1 MIFQPLA
8 SSSHGNAYIVHDDCT
23 HILIECGVAFRTL
36 QKLCGFKITAFDG
49 CLISHEHKDHSKCV
63 DKVIESGVPVYL
75 SQGTAASL
83 GLPEVLL
90 DMANEMAAWKQFQI
104 GSIDVLPFP
113 TYHDAKEPLGFC
125 LKSRLDGETVVFA
138 IDTVNL
144 PHSFPGVQILAVEA
158 NFDPSFFRW
167 LEETVIEEDDSLD
180 SIKRRQMR
188 KQSQRTQ
195 NTHMSI
201 DKLCQCL
208 RRMDLS
214 QCREIWL
221 MHLSDSNSHEG
232 NFINKASRAVP
243 PTVKVMACPR

>member
-23 HILIECGVAFRTL
+23 HILIECGVAFQTL

-49 CLISHEHKDHSKCV
+49 CLVSHEHKDHSRCV
-63 DKVIESGVPVYL
+63 DKVIQSGVPVYL
-75 SQGTAASL
+75 SQGTAVSL
-83 GLPEVLL
+83 ELSENLL
-90 DMANEMAAWKQFQI
+90 DMVNEMAAGQQFTI

-113 TYHDAKEPLGFC
+113 TYHDAEEPLGFC
-125 LKSRLDGETVVFA
+125 LRSRLDGETVVFA
-138 IDTVNL
+138 IDTVSL
-144 PHSFPGVQILAVEA
+144 PYRFPDVQILAVEA
-158 NFDPSFFRW
+158 NYDPQFYEW
-167 LEETVIEEDDSLD
+167 LAENLPEGSVERRSAE
-180 SIKRRQMR
+180 KRAHRV
-188 KQSQRTQ
+188 Q

-201 DKLCQCL
+201 DRLCECL
-208 RRMDLS
+208 CGMDLS
-214 QCREIWL
+214 KCRELWL